1 MLFLQKMQ
9 SCRNNTQFIKKGL
22 TIYAV
27 LGTIKSGKRH
37 YGNFCCYNFVV
48 LLKRKEDCT
57 IQEEYQPDL
66 VSLSDDEGNE
76 YNFEVLDSYDENDT
90 RYVAMTPYAEEGE
103 QLDEEM
109 DGSLVIMK
117 VVEENGENYFV
128 EIEDDDE
135 YERVANE
142 FVTRLQDYYEIDEQ

>member
-1 MLFLQKMQ
+1 M
-9 SCRNNTQFIKKGL
+9 
-22 TIYAV
+22 
-27 LGTIKSGKRH
+27 
-37 YGNFCCYNFVV
+37 
-48 LLKRKEDCT
+48 
-57 IQEEYQPDL
+57 QEEYQPDL

-90 RYVAMTPYAEEGE
+90 QYVAMTPYAEEGE

-128 EIEDDDE
+128 EI
-135 YERVANE
+135 
-142 FVTRLQDYYEIDEQ
+142 

>member
-1 MLFLQKMQ
+1 M
-9 SCRNNTQFIKKGL
+9 
-22 TIYAV
+22 
-27 LGTIKSGKRH
+27 
-37 YGNFCCYNFVV
+37 
-48 LLKRKEDCT
+48 
-57 IQEEYQPDL
+57 QEEYQPDL

-90 RYVAMTPYAEEGE
+90 QYVAMTPYAEEGE

>member
-1 MLFLQKMQ
+1 MQ
-9 SCRNNTQFIKKGL
+9 
-22 TIYAV
+22 
-27 LGTIKSGKRH
+27 
-37 YGNFCCYNFVV
+37 
-48 LLKRKEDCT
+48 ED
-57 IQEEYQPDL
+57 YQPDL

-90 RYVAMTPYAEEGE
+90 QYVAMTPYAEEGE

>member
-1 MLFLQKMQ
+1 M
-9 SCRNNTQFIKKGL
+9 
-22 TIYAV
+22 
-27 LGTIKSGKRH
+27 
-37 YGNFCCYNFVV
+37 
-48 LLKRKEDCT
+48 
-57 IQEEYQPDL
+57 QEEYQPDL

-90 RYVAMTPYAEEGE
+90 QYVAMTPYAEEGE

-109 DGSLVIMK
+109 DGRLVIMK

>member
-1 MLFLQKMQ
+1 M
-9 SCRNNTQFIKKGL
+9 
-22 TIYAV
+22 
-27 LGTIKSGKRH
+27 
-37 YGNFCCYNFVV
+37 
-48 LLKRKEDCT
+48 
-57 IQEEYQPDL
+57 QEEYEPDL

-76 YNFEVLDSYDENDT
+76 YNFEILDSYDEGDT
-90 RYVAMTPYAEEGE
+90 QYVALTPYDSGEENE
-103 QLDEEM
+103 NTVKLED

-117 VVEENGENYFV
+117 IVEEDGENYFI